1 MVKNPLAG
9 NKVFKGLSWGS
20 MSIKQR
26 FLLFS
31 VVLFIIILVGGS
43 AAFFFSMRQIVQESK
58 SGELAQVVELKR
70 VSLEASVN
78 GEIAIALK
86 MAGSPLIKR
95 HFLDPADDELRRI
108 AFEEIGGYQQA
119 FASKT
124 VFWAS
129 DVDKEFYFD
138 EGNHYTLDV
147 DNPDNY
153 WYTMTLYETALF
165 NFNINY
171 NAEMQ
176 RVMLFINAP
185 VFDSSRRPIG
195 LVGTGIDL
203 TEFVDSIY
211 RDYANVDPLY
221 FFNETGEITGAR
233 DARLIADK
241 VTLDRELSGSG
252 PEVLEWVKNNRSD
265 TIHTFNGREG
275 IVAIGP
281 IPTLGWYV
289 AVVHPLALG
298 DYLNTSMTGIFI
310 AMMGLIVVIFVIFN
324 VSTRTFLRPL
334 AGMIEA
340 LNQISRDWDL
350 RKRIDIR
357 NRDEIGN
364 LAEFFNQTFE
374 KFRELL
380 SGIKGRTVTLSTT
393 GDELSLNMDES
404 NFAINEI
411 DTAIQAMRKQVLN
424 QVDAINDTAR
434 SIEKIIS
441 GLDDLNN
448 HINVQADS
456 VEHSSSAIEEMLAN
470 IKSVTETLVKNTGNI
485 TSLAA
490 SSGAGREDLQKV
502 STDIGEIA
510 KESEGL
516 LQINLVMQ
524 TISSQTNLLAMNAA
538 IEAAHAG
545 ASGSGFMVVAEEIR
559 KLAENSAKQSKTI
572 SGVLKKIK
580 SSIDLIT
587 KSTAVV
593 MERFGTIEQEVET
606 VSNQESQIRNAME
619 EQGAGSRSILES
631 ISRLNEVTDL
641 VKHASENMAAESKEV
656 QKHSGNLKGVT
667 AEVAEKMDE
676 MAGSAD
682 KIVSTVTRSKEISTE
697 NKRHIDELS
706 VEIAKFK
713 VD

>member
-1 MVKNPLAG
+1 MKKSLIKNKLAG
-9 NKVFKGLSWGS
+9 IGS

-31 VVLFIIILVGGS
+31 VVLFIVILAGGS
-43 AAFFFSMRQIVQESK
+43 TAFFFSMRQIVQESK

-70 VSLEASVN
+70 VNLEASVN

-95 HFLDPADDELRRI
+95 HFLDPADDELRQI
-108 AFEEIGGYQQA
+108 AFEEIAGYQDA

-138 EGNHYTLDV
+138 EGNHYTLDI
-147 DNPDNY
+147 DDPDTY
-153 WYTMTLYETALF
+153 WYKMTLYETTLF

-171 NAEMQ
+171 NDEMQ
-176 RVMLFINAP
+176 RVLLFINAP
-185 VFDSSRRPIG
+185 VFDSAHTPIG

-211 RDYANVDPLY
+211 RDYTSGDPLY
-221 FFNETGEITGAR
+221 FFNDLGELTGAK
-233 DARLIADK
+233 DAHLIADK
-241 VTLDRELSGSG
+241 VTLDKQLGETGQEILA
-252 PEVLEWVKNNRSD
+252 WADNNQTD
-265 TIHTFNGREG
+265 TIYTFISRGG
-275 IVAIGP
+275 IVAVGP

-289 AVVHPLALG
+289 VVIHPLALT
-298 DYLNTSMTGIFI
+298 DYFDTSMTGIFV
-310 AMMGLIVVIFVIFN
+310 AMMGLIVIIFVIFN

-334 AGMIEA
+334 AGMIEV
-340 LNQISRDWDL
+340 LNQISKDWDL
-350 RKRIDIR
+350 RNRIDIR

-374 KFRELL
+374 KFRVLL

-393 GDELSLNMDES
+393 GDELSLNMDET
-404 NFAINEI
+404 NYAISDI
-411 DTAIQAMRKQVLN
+411 DAAIQDMRKQVLN

-434 SIEKIIS
+434 SMEKITA
-441 GLDDLNN
+441 GLNDLNE
-448 HINVQADS
+448 HINVQVES
-456 VEHSSSAIEEMLAN
+456 VEHSSSAIEELLAS
-470 IKSVTETLVKNTGNI
+470 IKSVTETLVRNTGNI
-485 TSLAA
+485 NSLAA
-490 SSGAGREDLQKV
+490 SSGAGREDMQKV
-502 STDIGEIA
+502 STDIEEIA

-545 ASGSGFMVVAEEIR
+545 DSGSGFMVVAEEIR

-572 SGVLKKIK
+572 SAVLKKIK

-606 VSNQESQIRNAME
+606 VSNQETQIRNAME
-619 EQGAGSRSILES
+619 EQGVGSRNILDAVT
-631 ISRLNEVTDL
+631 RLNDVTGL
-641 VKHASENMAAESKEV
+641 VKSASENMTTESKEV

-667 AEVAEKMDE
+667 AEVAGRMDE

-682 KIVSTVTRSKEISTE
+682 KIVSTVGRSKEISAE

-713 VD
+713 VDG

>member
-1 MVKNPLAG
+1 MAKSFIGNKLAG
-9 NKVFKGLSWGS
+9 IGS

-31 VVLFIIILVGGS
+31 VVLFIVILAAGS
-43 AAFFFSMRQIVQESK
+43 TAFFLSMRQIVQESK
-58 SGELAQVVELKR
+58 SAELAQVVELKR

-108 AFEEIGGYQQA
+108 AFDEIGGYKDA

-129 DVDKEFYFD
+129 DIDKEFYFD
-138 EGNHYTLDV
+138 EGNHYTLNID
-147 DNPDNY
+147 DPDTY
-153 WYTMTLYETALF
+153 WYKMTLYETTLF

-171 NAEMQ
+171 NDEMQ

-185 VFDSSRRPIG
+185 VFDSSRTPIG

-211 RDYANVDPLY
+211 RDYTNIDPLY
-221 FFNETGEITGAR
+221 FFNDLGEITGAR
-233 DARLIADK
+233 DARLIANK
-241 VTLDRELSGSG
+241 VTLDKELSGTG
-252 PEVLEWVKNNRSD
+252 PEILEWVKGNRANA
-265 TIHTFNGREG
+265 IHTFNGREG
-275 IVAIGP
+275 IVAVGP
-281 IPTLGWYV
+281 IPALSWYV
-289 AVVHPLALG
+289 VAVHPLAPG

-310 AMMGLIVVIFVIFN
+310 AMMGLIVVVFVIFN

-340 LNQISRDWDL
+340 LNHISRDWDL
-350 RKRIDIR
+350 RKRIDVR

-374 KFRELL
+374 KFRILL

-434 SIEKIIS
+434 SMEKIIS
-441 GLDDLNN
+441 GLDDLND
-448 HINVQADS
+448 HINVQAES
-456 VEHSSSAIEEMLAN
+456 VEHSSSAIEKMLAS

-545 ASGSGFMVVAEEIR
+545 DSGKGFMVVAEEIR
-559 KLAENSAKQSKTI
+559 KLAENSATQSKSI

-580 SSIDLIT
+580 GMIDQIT

-619 EQGAGSRSILES
+619 EQGAGSRSILEA

-641 VKHASENMAAESKEV
+641 VKHASGNMDTESKEV
-656 QKHSGNLKGVT
+656 QKHSGNLKSVT

-682 KIVSTVTRSKEISTE
+682 KIVSTVKRAKEISSE
-697 NKRHIDELS
+697 NKQHIDELS
-706 VEIAKFK
+706 VDIAKFK

>member
-1 MVKNPLAG
+1 
-9 NKVFKGLSWGS
+9 

-31 VVLFIIILVGGS
+31 VVLFIVILAAGS
-43 AAFFFSMRQIVQESK
+43 TAFFLSMRQIVQESK
-58 SGELAQVVELKR
+58 SAELAQVVELKR

-108 AFEEIGGYQQA
+108 AFDEIIGYQQA

-138 EGNHYTLDV
+138 EGNHYTLNID
-147 DNPDNY
+147 DPDNY
-153 WYTMTLYETALF
+153 WYKMTLYETTLF

-171 NAEMQ
+171 NEEMQ

-185 VFDSSRRPIG
+185 VFDSSRTPIG

-211 RDYANVDPLY
+211 RDYTNIDPLY
-221 FFNETGEITGAR
+221 FFNDLGEITGAR
-233 DARLIADK
+233 DARLLANK
-241 VTLDRELSGSG
+241 VTLDMELTGTG
-252 PEVLEWVKNNRSD
+252 PEILAWVKSNQTN

-275 IVAIGP
+275 IVAVGP
-281 IPTLGWYV
+281 IPSLSWYV
-289 AVVHPLALG
+289 VAVHPLALG
-298 DYLNTSMTGIFI
+298 DYLDTSMTVIFI

-340 LNQISRDWDL
+340 LNQISMDWDL
-350 RKRIDIR
+350 RKRIDVR

-374 KFRELL
+374 KFRVLL

-404 NFAINEI
+404 NHAINEI

-434 SIEKIIS
+434 SMEKIIA
-441 GLDDLNN
+441 GLDDLND
-448 HINVQADS
+448 HINVQAES
-456 VEHSSSAIEEMLAN
+456 VEHSSSAIEKMVAS

-485 TSLAA
+485 NSLAH

-545 ASGSGFMVVAEEIR
+545 DSGKGFMVVAEEIR
-559 KLAENSAKQSKTI
+559 KLAENSAQQSKSI
-572 SGVLKKIK
+572 SAVLKKIK
-580 SSIDLIT
+580 GMIDLIT

-619 EQGAGSRSILES
+619 EQGAGSRSILEA

-641 VKHASENMAAESKEV
+641 VKHASGNMDTESKEV

-667 AEVAEKMDE
+667 AEVAGRMDE
-676 MAGSAD
+676 MTGSAD
-682 KIVSTVTRSKEISTE
+682 KIVNTVTRSKEISTE
-697 NKRHIDELS
+697 NKQHIDELS

>member
-1 MVKNPLAG
+1 MSKLLIG
-9 NKVFKGLSWGS
+9 TKLSSIGS

-31 VVLFIIILVGGS
+31 VVLFIVILAAGS
-43 AAFFFSMRQIVQESK
+43 TAFFLSMRQIVQESK
-58 SGELAQVVELKR
+58 SAELAQVVELKR

-108 AFEEIGGYQQA
+108 AFDEIIGYQQA

-138 EGNHYTLDV
+138 EGNHYTLNID
-147 DNPDNY
+147 DPDNY
-153 WYTMTLYETALF
+153 WYKMTLYETTLF

-171 NAEMQ
+171 NEEMQ

-185 VFDSSRRPIG
+185 VFDSGRTPIG

-211 RDYANVDPLY
+211 RDYTNIDPLY
-221 FFNETGEITGAR
+221 FFNDLGEITGAR
-233 DARLIADK
+233 DARLLANK
-241 VTLDRELSGSG
+241 VTLDMELTGTG
-252 PEVLEWVKNNRSD
+252 PEILAWVKSNQTN

-275 IVAIGP
+275 IVAVGP
-281 IPTLGWYV
+281 IPSLSWYV
-289 AVVHPLALG
+289 VAVHPLALG
-298 DYLNTSMTGIFI
+298 DYLDTSMTVIFI

-340 LNQISRDWDL
+340 LNQISMDWDL
-350 RKRIDIR
+350 RKRIDVR

-374 KFRELL
+374 KFRVLL

-404 NFAINEI
+404 NHAINEI

-434 SIEKIIS
+434 SMEKIIA
-441 GLDDLNN
+441 GLDDLND
-448 HINVQADS
+448 HINVQAES
-456 VEHSSSAIEEMLAN
+456 VEHSSSAIEKMVAS

-485 TSLAA
+485 NSLAH

-545 ASGSGFMVVAEEIR
+545 DSGKGFMVVAEEIR
-559 KLAENSAKQSKTI
+559 KLAENSAQQSKSI
-572 SGVLKKIK
+572 SAVLKKIK
-580 SSIDLIT
+580 GMIDLIT

-619 EQGAGSRSILES
+619 EQGAGSRSILEA

-641 VKHASENMAAESKEV
+641 VKHASGNMDTESKEV

-667 AEVAEKMDE
+667 AEVAGRMDE
-676 MAGSAD
+676 MAESAD
-682 KIVSTVTRSKEISTE
+682 KIVSTVTRAKEIGTE
-697 NKRHIDELS
+697 NKQHIDELS
-706 VEIAKFK
+706 VEIARFK

>member
-1 MVKNPLAG
+1 MNMPSAGKNLPKTL
-9 NKVFKGLSWGS
+9 FGS
-20 MSIKQR
+20 STSIKQR

-31 VVLFIIILVGGS
+31 VVLFIIILIGGS
-43 AAFFFSMRQIVQESK
+43 AAFFLSMRQIVQESK
-58 SGELAQVVELKR
+58 SSELAQVVELKR

-86 MAGSPLIKR
+86 MADSPLIKR
-95 HFLDPADDELRRI
+95 HFLDPVDEELRRI
-108 AFEEIGGYQQA
+108 AFEEIVAYQQA

-129 DVDKEFYFD
+129 DIDKEFYFD
-138 EGNHYTLDV
+138 EGNHYTLNIND
-147 DNPDNY
+147 PDTY
-153 WYTMTLYETALF
+153 WYKMTLYETALF

-171 NAEMQ
+171 NEEMQ

-185 VFDSSRRPIG
+185 VFDSSRTPIG

-211 RDYANVDPLY
+211 RDYSSSDPLY
-221 FFNETGEITGAR
+221 FFNDLGEITGAR
-233 DARLIADK
+233 DARLITNK
-241 VTLDRELSGSG
+241 VTLDKELSGTG
-252 PEVLEWVKNNRSD
+252 PEILEWESKNESHA
-265 TIHTFNGREG
+265 IHTFNGREG
-275 IVAIGP
+275 IVAVGP
-281 IPTLGWYV
+281 IPALSWYV
-289 AVVHPLALG
+289 VVVHPLAPG
-298 DYLNTSMTGIFI
+298 DYLDTSMTGIFI
-310 AMMGLIVVIFVIFN
+310 AMMGLIVVIFIIFN
-324 VSTRTFLRPL
+324 VSTRAFLRPL

-340 LNQISRDWDL
+340 LNQISKDWDL
-350 RKRIDIR
+350 RKRIDVR

-393 GDELSLNMDES
+393 GDELSLNMDETS
-404 NFAINEI
+404 FAINDI
-411 DTAIQAMRKQVLN
+411 DAAIQDMRKQVLN

-434 SIEKIIS
+434 SMEKIIK
-441 GLDDLNN
+441 GLDDLND
-448 HINVQADS
+448 HINVQAES

-470 IKSVTETLVKNTGNI
+470 IKSVTETLVKNTANI
-485 TSLAA
+485 TSLSE
-490 SSGAGREDLQKV
+490 SSGAGRADMQKV
-502 STDIGEIA
+502 STDIEEIA
-510 KESEGL
+510 KDSEGL

-545 ASGSGFMVVAEEIR
+545 DSGKGFMVVAEEIR

-580 SSIDLIT
+580 GSIDLIT

-606 VSNQESQIRNAME
+606 VSNQETQIRNAME

-641 VKHASENMAAESKEV
+641 VKNASESMATESKEV
-656 QKHSGNLKGVT
+656 QKHSGSLKGVT
-667 AEVAEKMDE
+667 AEVAERMDE

-682 KIVSTVTRSKEISTE
+682 KIVSSVVRSKEISTE
-697 NKRHIDELS
+697 NKQHIDELS

-713 VD
+713 VE

>member
-1 MVKNPLAG
+1 MAKSFIG
-9 NKVFKGLSWGS
+9 NKLSAIGS

-31 VVLFIIILVGGS
+31 VVLFIIILAGGS
-43 AAFFFSMRQIVQESK
+43 VAFFFSMRQIVQESK

-108 AFEEIGGYQQA
+108 AFEEIGGYKDA

-129 DVDKEFYFD
+129 DIDKEFYFD
-138 EGNHYTLDV
+138 EGNHYTLNID
-147 DNPDNY
+147 DPDTY
-153 WYTMTLYETALF
+153 WYKMTLYETTLF

-171 NAEMQ
+171 NEEMQ

-185 VFDSSRRPIG
+185 VFDSSRTPIG

-211 RDYANVDPLY
+211 RDYTNIDPLY
-221 FFNETGEITGAR
+221 FFNDLGEITGAR
-233 DARLIADK
+233 DARLIANK
-241 VTLDRELSGSG
+241 VTLDKELSGTG
-252 PEVLEWVKNNRSD
+252 PEILAWVKNNQAN

-275 IVAIGP
+275 IVAVGP
-281 IPTLGWYV
+281 IPALSWYV
-289 AVVHPLALG
+289 VVVHPLALG
-298 DYLNTSMTGIFI
+298 DYLDTSMTGIFI

-350 RKRIDIR
+350 RKRIDVR

-374 KFRELL
+374 KFRVLL

-404 NFAINEI
+404 NVAISEI

-434 SIEKIIS
+434 SMEKIIS
-441 GLDDLNN
+441 GLDDLND
-448 HINVQADS
+448 HINVQAES
-456 VEHSSSAIEEMLAN
+456 VEHSSSAIEKMLAN
-470 IKSVTETLVKNTGNI
+470 IKSVTETLIKNTENI
-485 TSLAA
+485 NSLAS

-524 TISSQTNLLAMNAA
+524 TISTQTNLLAMNAA

-545 ASGSGFMVVAEEIR
+545 DSGKGFMVVAEEIR
-559 KLAENSAKQSKTI
+559 KLAENSAMQSKTI

-593 MERFGTIEQEVET
+593 MERFGTIEDEVET

-619 EQGAGSRSILES
+619 EQGAGSRSILDS

-656 QKHSGNLKGVT
+656 QKHSGNLKEVT

-682 KIVSTVTRSKEISTE
+682 KIVNTVTRSKEISTE
-697 NKRHIDELS
+697 NKQHIDELS